1 MMFSAS
7 HFTLFM
13 EEVTLMNFKF
23 NMLKYIV
30 YSGVSFDDFLAAGL
44 QPNNRDYRAS
54 FQKDQLSG
62 RTNTECA
69 RRE

>member
-13 EEVTLMNFKF
+13 EEVTLMDSKF

-30 YSGVSFDDFLAAGL
+30 YSRVSFDDFLAAGL
-44 QPNNRDYRAS
+44 QPNNRD
-54 FQKDQLSG
+54 
-62 RTNTECA
+62 
-69 RRE
+69 